1 MDETRATANPDVS
14 PKQLALTY
22 DRVVSAHWRGE
33 TDTAIVLDTWF
44 EAHWSDQAP
53 PEPDAPPEGTSVLGD
68 SGAGIRWYARD
79 EAVLGYVS
87 RRPDGC
93 YRVPVREAVP
103 AFRASWDILEL
114 EAVRQ
119 PDADRLLRHDG
130 PPENRG
136 PRAGGSEMRCRPR
149 LRINRGRESFR
160 RRGRPIT
167 QSTPRAAISARGA
180 PALQSR
186 FGALG
191 DRHADHAAPLCPGAV
206 VVAHVGVAKEL
217 AQHEPGVA

>member
-1 MDETRATANPDVS
+1 MDETRAAADSHVS
-14 PKQLALTY
+14 PRQLALTY

-33 TDTAIVLDTWF
+33 TDTAIALDTWF

-93 YRVPVREAVP
+93 YRVRMREAVP
-103 AFRASWDILEL
+103 AFMASWDILEL

-119 PDADRLLRHDG
+119 PDEDRLL
-130 PPENRG
+130 PPGRDRG
-136 PRAGGSEMRCRPR
+136 KRVVQEPAGSEMLVAVHVFEP
-149 LRINRGRESFR
+149 
-160 RRGRPIT
+160 T
-167 QSTPRAAISARGA
+167 AAENPSGA
-180 PALQSR
+180 TAGS
-186 FGALG
+186 
-191 DRHADHAAPLCPGAV
+191 
-206 VVAHVGVAKEL
+206 
-217 AQHEPGVA
+217 

>member
-1 MDETRATANPDVS
+1 MDEARETADPHVS
-14 PKQLALTY
+14 PRQLALTY

-33 TDTAIVLDTWF
+33 TDTATALDAWF

-93 YRVPVREAVP
+93 YRVRVREAVP
-103 AFRASWDILEL
+103 TFAASWDILEL

-119 PDADRLLRHDG
+119 PDEDRLLPHD
-130 PPENRG
+130 RG
-136 PRAGGSEMRCRPR
+136 REKSVAQEPAGSEM
-149 LRINRGRESFR
+149 LAAVHVFES
-160 RRGRPIT
+160 T
-167 QSTPRAAISARGA
+167 AAENPS
-180 PALQSR
+180 
-186 FGALG
+186 
-191 DRHADHAAPLCPGAV
+191 
-206 VVAHVGVAKEL
+206 GVAAGL
-217 AQHEPGVA
+217 